1 MANKLRSETLALDVI
16 VNANQAQKNI
26 NKLGREITDTTFHIK
41 ELQQQQALL
50 AKEGQKDSQA
60 YKDLSK
66 EIKLNRDRVRDL
78 KEEQGKLINNL
89 SLEQK
94 TISQLKRQLTDL
106 RKLRANSI
114 PGSEQFKQYSDQIEI
129 VSSRLSELQI
139 GTELTGNSIEKLS
152 GRFKGWIATAT
163 ATAASFAAIT
173 MGIKKAINEYASFDD
188 LLVDVMKTTNLSKD
202 SVKELNEEL
211 TAIETRTSQEDLLGL
226 SRIAGKLGYTDIS
239 EITEFVRANNQIIV
253 SLNEDLGGNVEE
265 TVNKIGK
272 LVDIFKLKDLYST
285 EEAFLKVGSA
295 LNELGMAST
304 ANEGYMVEF
313 ARRMAGVAP
322 LAKVSI
328 DQILGLGAALDQLG
342 QTEEV
347 SSTALSKLFVKLASE
362 AETYSKYAGM
372 QLTDFKNLLE
382 TDFMGAFTKVLQ
394 GVKNNANGINEL
406 AATLGD
412 LGEDGGRV
420 IGVLGSLANNVDVV
434 TTSMNLANTAME
446 EGTSITDEYNLKNE
460 SAAAQ
465 LEKAQK
471 QVKALW
477 IELGEKL
484 WPVMTTGLNLFGLF
498 INALK
503 VSVNFIS
510 NNFRLISSLTIA
522 IVAYYTAMQLSA
534 KWTAINT
541 TLMAAKEI
549 ILKGS
554 VIAYSL
560 LTGQITRTAA
570 AQQLLNLRMLANPYG
585 LVAAAL
591 AGLISYLVIG
601 ANKVDKFTEAQK
613 KLNNVQGQA
622 IAETKLETMAISDNL
637 KVVQD
642 SKTSIEQKIG
652 AIKRLREI
660 MPNVLKDYSDEQIL
674 AGEATKAIKA
684 QAEAIVKRAE
694 ARIQEELLM
703 EEIRNKEKNEQKALA
718 GFEGLPLL
726 EKSKYY
732 LKGLIGLGRPMEM
745 FLEDVKQVD
754 RETSGAIDLYTK
766 NLRKKLSEISALGI
780 EFNTVEP
787 VSGNNGLGGDK
798 DKKDSERRK
807 AYQKELDEAEK
818 HYQTVLQQKNLFR
831 EDLSE
836 LDKDQLIE
844 LSKYQD
850 EYQSKLDSIN
860 TKFGESLKTVTNTAN
875 EELKKRAKAE
885 ENYIDSILI
894 KRQTESE
901 AEKSAYDD
909 RLKKA
914 GLFGIERESMTQR
927 QLDALEILEREHKQN
942 INKIDADAIAKEI
955 DARIASNRDVITDL
969 RIRHVEEL
977 SELKNLA
984 QAKEYLSE
992 TLSEKELSQIRSLG
1006 QARKLIQNQQMLEE
1020 QELLKKQLKEL
1031 TDTLISA
1038 QNSGTFEG
1046 ITLSDKVLSEEEKKV
1061 LLERIRQL
1069 KEELAKL
1076 TGQDKSDELDK
1087 SDRDKVDILGMSI
1100 SDWEDMFDRLKE
1112 GKIKVKDIIDVLG
1125 TAGQIWGQYNAMVA
1139 AKENAQLQKDEAAN
1153 NKKKDNLK
1161 KRLDDGLISQD
1172 EYNKQVDKLDKQ
1184 MDKKK
1189 AIVARDQAKRERN
1202 VALMTAIVNTAKGI
1216 TSAFPN
1222 PFLMALIAA
1231 VGAIQ
1236 IGTIKATPL
1245 PEIPGAETGGNFM
1258 DVIRAQ
1264 DGKKFRAKSDPNKRG
1279 YISSPT
1285 VLVSEKGK
1293 EWVANNDAVENPH
1306 IKPLLDVLDT
1316 AQRNGT
1322 INTMTLSDIA
1332 SSLSGRIQ
1340 GRQIGGSVSG
1350 RNPSSSSL
1358 SGSTGSMEVFLKK
1371 NIETLEAL
1379 DDRIANMEVRVALL
1393 GKGGFLEKMDEYNNL
1408 KNNGNF

>member
-1 MANKLRSETLALDVI
+1 MANKLRSETLALDVV

-50 AKEGQKDSQA
+50 AKEGEKDSQA
-60 YKDLSK
+60 YKDLTK
-66 EIKLNRDRVRDL
+66 EIKLNRERVKEL

-106 RKLRANSI
+106 RKLRNNSI
-114 PGSEQFKQYSDQIEI
+114 PGSEQYKQYSNQIEI
-129 VSSRLSELQI
+129 VSSRLNELQI

-372 QLTDFKNLLE
+372 KLTDFKNLLE

-434 TTSMNLANTAME
+434 TTSMNLANTAMK

-484 WPVMTTGLNLFGLF
+484 WPVMTTGLNLFQIF
-498 INALK
+498 IKSLSTL
-503 VSVNFIS
+503 VSFIS
-510 NNFRLISSLTIA
+510 ENWKVITILTVAITTYTIA
-522 IVAYYTAMQLSA
+522 INANIIAQYASA
-534 KWTAINT
+534 RATAIAT
-541 TLMAAKEI
+541 TA
-549 ILKGS
+549 
-554 VIAYSL
+554 
-560 LTGQITRTAA
+560 TR
-570 AQQLLNLRMLANPYG
+570 LWN
-585 LVAAAL
+585 AAL
-591 AGLISYLVIG
+591 AANPIGLLITTIATLTTALYLKTKRLSE
-601 ANKVDKFTEAQK
+601 ATSAQK
-613 KLNNVQGQA
+613 ALNDIMLEGKKTVAG
-622 IAETKLETMAISDNL
+622 ETAM
-637 KVVQD
+637 
-642 SKTSIEQKIG
+642 IEQNISVALDK
-652 AIKRLREI
+652 AKADNVRLAAVKRLREI
-660 MPNVLKDYSDEQIL
+660 MPDVLQDYSDEQIMSGK
-674 AGEATKAIKA
+674 AKKAIEEHTEALIKQAAIRAAQGKLEKLAQQKLEEQDRKERGFSGATVGERFEAMDSETFFSGNWSKA
-684 QAEAIVKRAE
+684 YSDHIDNNIRAIEA
-694 ARIQEELLM
+694 QEMKVATFVSEL
-703 EEIRNKEKNEQKALA
+703 ETK
-718 GFEGLPLL
+718 LL
-726 EKSKYY
+726 EKVKV
-732 LKGLIGLGRPMEM
+732 KT
-745 FLEDVKQVD
+745 EDPD
-754 RETSGAIDLYTK
+754 D
-766 NLRKKLSEISALGI
+766 ND
-780 EFNTVEP
+780 
-787 VSGNNGLGGDK
+787 GGDLAGGSASGSSQK
-798 DKKDSERRK
+798 K

-818 HYQTVLQQKNLFR
+818 HHQAILQQKNLFR

-860 TKFGESLKTVTNTAN
+860 TKYGESLKTVTNTAN

-901 AEKSAYDD
+901 AERSAYDD

-914 GLFGIERESMTQR
+914 GLFGIEREAMTKR

-955 DARIASNRDVITDL
+955 DARIASNRDIITNL

-977 SELKNLA
+977 SEINNLA
-984 QAKEYLSE
+984 QAKEYLSA

-1046 ITLSDKVLSEEEKKV
+1046 ITLSDKILSEEEKKV
-1061 LLERIRQL
+1061 LLERVRQL

-1076 TGQDKSDELDK
+1076 TGQDRSDELDK

-1100 SDWEDMFDRLKE
+1100 GDWEKLFKNVGDTRE
-1112 GKIKVKDIIDVLG
+1112 KILRVADALNG
-1125 TAGQIWGQYNAMVA
+1125 AGQVWGQYNAMVA

-1350 RNPSSSSL
+1350 RQTSGSSV

-1379 DDRIANMEVRVALL
+1379 DDRIANMEVKVALL

-1408 KNNGNF
+1408 KNNGSF

>member
-1 MANKLRSETLALDVI
+1 MANKLRSETLALDVV

-89 SLEQK
+89 SLERK

-226 SRIAGKLGYTDIS
+226 SRIAGKLGYTEIS

-372 QLTDFKNLLE
+372 KLTDFKNLLE

-484 WPVMTTGLNLFGLF
+484 WPVMTTGLTLFQIF
-498 INALK
+498 IKSLSTL
-503 VSVNFIS
+503 VSFIS
-510 NNFRLISSLTIA
+510 ENWKIITILTVAITTYTIA
-522 IVAYYTAMQLSA
+522 INANIIAQYASA
-534 KWTAINT
+534 RATAIAT
-541 TLMAAKEI
+541 TA
-549 ILKGS
+549 
-554 VIAYSL
+554 
-560 LTGQITRTAA
+560 TR
-570 AQQLLNLRMLANPYG
+570 LWN
-585 LVAAAL
+585 AAL
-591 AGLISYLVIG
+591 AANPIGLVIT
-601 ANKVDKFTEAQK
+601 AIATLTTALYLKTKRLSEATSAQK
-613 KLNNVQGQA
+613 ALNDIMLEGKKTVAG
-622 IAETKLETMAISDNL
+622 ETAM
-637 KVVQD
+637 
-642 SKTSIEQKIG
+642 IEQNISVALDK
-652 AIKRLREI
+652 AKADNVRLAAVKRLREI
-660 MPNVLKDYSDEQIL
+660 MPDVLRDYSDEQIMSGK
-674 AGEATKAIKA
+674 AKKAIEEHTEALIKQAAIRAAQGKLEKLAQQKLEEQDRKERGFSGATVGERFEAMDSETFFSGNWSKA
-684 QAEAIVKRAE
+684 YSDHIDNNIRAIEA
-694 ARIQEELLM
+694 QEMKVATFVSEL
-703 EEIRNKEKNEQKALA
+703 ETK
-718 GFEGLPLL
+718 LL
-726 EKSKYY
+726 EKVKV
-732 LKGLIGLGRPMEM
+732 KT
-745 FLEDVKQVD
+745 EDPD
-754 RETSGAIDLYTK
+754 DNGGGNLTEGGA
-766 NLRKKLSEISALGI
+766 SES
-780 EFNTVEP
+780 
-787 VSGNNGLGGDK
+787 SQK
-798 DKKDSERRK
+798 K
-807 AYQKELDEAEK
+807 AYQKELDAAEK
-818 HYQTVLQQKNLFR
+818 HHQAILQQKNLFR

-836 LDKDQLIE
+836 LDKGQLIE
-844 LSKYQD
+844 LAKYQD

-860 TKFGESLKTVTNTAN
+860 TKYGESLKTITNTAN

-901 AEKSAYDD
+901 AERSAYDD

-914 GLFGIERESMTQR
+914 GLFGIERESMTKR

-955 DARIASNRDVITDL
+955 DARIANNRDIITDL

-977 SELKNLA
+977 SEIKNLS
-984 QAKEYLSE
+984 QAKEYLSA

-1031 TDTLISA
+1031 TDTLINA

-1046 ITLSDKVLSEEEKKV
+1046 ITLSDKILSEEETKV
-1061 LLERIRQL
+1061 LLDRIRQL

-1100 SDWEDMFDRLKE
+1100 EDWEKLFKNVGDTRE
-1112 GKIKVKDIIDVLG
+1112 KILRVADALNG
-1125 TAGQIWGQYNAMVA
+1125 AGQVWGQYNAMVA

-1161 KRLDDGLISQD
+1161 KRLDDGLISQE

-1264 DGKKFRAKSDPNKRG
+1264 DGKRFRAKSDPKRRG

-1340 GRQIGGSVSG
+1340 GRQIGGPVSG
-1350 RNPSSSSL
+1350 RQTSGSSV

-1379 DDRIANMEVRVALL
+1379 DDRIANMEVKVALL

-1408 KNNGNF
+1408 KNNGSF

>member
-1 MANKLRSETLALDVI
+1 MANKLRSETLALDVV

-50 AKEGQKDSQA
+50 AKEGHKDSQA

-173 MGIKKAINEYASFDD
+173 MGIKKAIDEYASFDD

-372 QLTDFKNLLE
+372 KLTDFKNLLE

-484 WPVMTTGLNLFGLF
+484 WPVMTSGLNIFSIF
-498 INALK
+498 IKLLGNTISF
-503 VSVNFIS
+503 VS
-510 NNFRLISSLTIA
+510 NNFKAISSLTLA
-522 IVAYYTAMQLSA
+522 IIAYYTAVQIMA
-534 KWTAINT
+534 KWEAIT
-541 TLMAAKEI
+541 TGLMATKRVA
-549 ILKGS
+549 ILAMNIVYG
-554 VIAYSL
+554 L
-560 LTGQITRTAA
+560 LTGNLTRVAA
-570 AQQLLNLRMLANPYG
+570 AQKLLNIQMLANPYG
-585 LVAAAL
+585 IIAAAIVGL
-591 AGLISYLVIG
+591 TALLVNYAGKLTAVEKAQKSVNDTNQQALENTASQRFEIERLSKVIRDETKDRSLRLTAIQKLRDIMPKVLDDYSNEAIMAGKAASAIKTYTDVLLYESRIKAKKANLDKIVAENEKYNAPREDGFWAGVGKVVVGESNYDYFTGRTRQQYEDRTTSLNIALKDLLKTEEDYQKFKDKYHIKPTTSLDSNNEPVIG
-601 ANKVDKFTEAQK
+601 SSKADKNT
-613 KLNNVQGQA
+613 
-622 IAETKLETMAISDNL
+622 
-637 KVVQD
+637 D
-642 SKTSIEQKIG
+642 SI
-652 AIKRLREI
+652 
-660 MPNVLKDYSDEQIL
+660 
-674 AGEATKAIKA
+674 
-684 QAEAIVKRAE
+684 
-694 ARIQEELLM
+694 
-703 EEIRNKEKNEQKALA
+703 
-718 GFEGLPLL
+718 
-726 EKSKYY
+726 
-732 LKGLIGLGRPMEM
+732 
-745 FLEDVKQVD
+745 
-754 RETSGAIDLYTK
+754 
-766 NLRKKLSEISALGI
+766 
-780 EFNTVEP
+780 
-787 VSGNNGLGGDK
+787 
-798 DKKDSERRK
+798 RRK

-818 HYQTVLQQKNLFR
+818 HYQEILQQKNLFR

-836 LDKDQLIE
+836 LDKNQLIE

-860 TKFGESLKTVTNTAN
+860 NKYGESLKTVTNTAN

-901 AEKSAYDD
+901 AERSAYDD

-914 GLFGIERESMTQR
+914 GLFGIERESMTKR

-942 INKIDADAIAKEI
+942 INKIDADAISKEI

-977 SELKNLA
+977 SEIKNLA

-1031 TDTLISA
+1031 TDTLINA

-1046 ITLSDKVLSEEEKKV
+1046 ITLSDKVLSEEEKEV
-1061 LLERIRQL
+1061 LVDRIRQL
-1069 KEELAKL
+1069 REEIAKL
-1076 TGQDKSDELDK
+1076 TGQDKSDELDR

-1100 SDWEDMFDRLKE
+1100 GDWEKLFKNVGDTRE
-1112 GKIKVKDIIDVLG
+1112 KILRVADALNG
-1125 TAGQIWGQYNAMVA
+1125 AGQVWGQYNAMVA

-1153 NKKKDNLK
+1153 NKKKENLK

-1236 IGTIKATPL
+1236 IGTIKTTPL

-1306 IKPLLDVLDT
+1306 IKPLIDVLDT

-1340 GRQIGGSVSG
+1340 GRQVGGSISGRQTSDSSVSG
-1350 RNPSSSSL
+1350 STVSL
-1358 SGSTGSMEVFLKK
+1358 EVFLKK

-1379 DDRIANMEVRVALL
+1379 DDRIANMEVKVALL

-1408 KNNGNF
+1408 KNNGSF

>member
-1 MANKLRSETLALDVI
+1 MANKLRSETLALDVV

-41 ELQQQQALL
+41 ELQQQQAFL

-60 YKDLSK
+60 YKNLTK
-66 EIKLNRDRVRDL
+66 EIKLNRDRVKEL

-106 RKLRANSI
+106 RKIRNNSI
-114 PGSEQFKQYSDQIEI
+114 PGSEQYKQYSDQIEI
-129 VSSRLSELQI
+129 VSSRLNELQI

-226 SRIAGKLGYTDIS
+226 SRIAGKLGYTQIS

-372 QLTDFKNLLE
+372 KLTDFKNLLE

-434 TTSMNLANTAME
+434 TTSMNLANTAMK

-484 WPVMTTGLNLFGLF
+484 WPVMTMGLNLFQIF
-498 INALK
+498 IKSLSTL
-503 VSVNFIS
+503 VSFIS
-510 NNFRLISSLTIA
+510 ENWKVITILTVAITTYTIA
-522 IVAYYTAMQLSA
+522 INANIIAQYASA
-534 KWTAINT
+534 RATAIAT
-541 TLMAAKEI
+541 TA
-549 ILKGS
+549 
-554 VIAYSL
+554 
-560 LTGQITRTAA
+560 TR
-570 AQQLLNLRMLANPYG
+570 LWN
-585 LVAAAL
+585 AAL
-591 AGLISYLVIG
+591 AANPIGLVIT
-601 ANKVDKFTEAQK
+601 AIATLTTALYLKTKRLSEATSAQK
-613 KLNNVQGQA
+613 ALNDIMIEGKKTVAG
-622 IAETKLETMAISDNL
+622 ETAM
-637 KVVQD
+637 
-642 SKTSIEQKIG
+642 IEQNISVALDK
-652 AIKRLREI
+652 AKADNVRLAAVKRLREI
-660 MPNVLKDYSDEQIL
+660 MPDILQDYSDEQIMSGK
-674 AGEATKAIKA
+674 AKKAIEEHTEALIKQAAIRAAQGKLEKLAQQKLEEQDRKERGFSGAKVGERFEAMDSETFFSGNWSKA
-684 QAEAIVKRAE
+684 YSDHIDNNIRAIEA
-694 ARIQEELLM
+694 QEMKVATFVSEL
-703 EEIRNKEKNEQKALA
+703 ETK
-718 GFEGLPLL
+718 LL
-726 EKSKYY
+726 EKVKV
-732 LKGLIGLGRPMEM
+732 KT
-745 FLEDVKQVD
+745 EDPVD
-754 RETSGAIDLYTK
+754 
-766 NLRKKLSEISALGI
+766 
-780 EFNTVEP
+780 
-787 VSGNNGLGGDK
+787 NGGGDLTGGSASGSSQK
-798 DKKDSERRK
+798 K
-807 AYQKELDEAEK
+807 AYQKELDAAEK
-818 HYQTVLQQKNLFR
+818 QYQAILQQKNLFR

-860 TKFGESLKTVTNTAN
+860 TKYGESLKTVTNTAN
-875 EELKKRAKAE
+875 EELKKRTKAE

-901 AEKSAYDD
+901 AERSAYVD

-914 GLFGIERESMTQR
+914 GLFGIGREAMTKR

-955 DARIASNRDVITDL
+955 DARIASNRDIITDL

-977 SELKNLA
+977 SEINNLA
-984 QAKEYLSE
+984 QAKEYLSA

-1061 LLERIRQL
+1061 LLDRIRQL

-1076 TGQDKSDELDK
+1076 TGQDRSDELDK

-1100 SDWEDMFDRLKE
+1100 GDWEKLFKNVGDTRERILRVADALN
-1112 GKIKVKDIIDVLG
+1112 G
-1125 TAGQIWGQYNAMVA
+1125 AGQVWGQYNAMVA

-1172 EYNKQVDKLDKQ
+1172 EYNKEVDKLDKQ

-1264 DGKKFRAKSDPNKRG
+1264 DGKRFRAKSDPNRRG

-1285 VLVSEKGK
+1285 VLVSENGK
-1293 EWVANNDAVENPH
+1293 EWVANNDAVQNPH

-1340 GRQIGGSVSG
+1340 GRQTGGPVSGTNPSGSSVSG
-1350 RNPSSSSL
+1350 TN
-1358 SGSTGSMEVFLKK
+1358 GSMEVLLKK

-1379 DDRIANMEVRVALL
+1379 DGRIANMEAKVVLL
-1393 GKGGFLEKMDEYNNL
+1393 GKGGFLEKLDEYNNL
-1408 KNNGNF
+1408 KNNGSF